1 MAGARARDALRR
13 SVGALT
19 VTALL
24 GAAVAV
30 GAGLTW
36 PGSAAPSARTPAS
49 AIPPLAPSQS
59 TLSAASCRRPARS
72 CRHRG
77 RRRRRWR
84 ARARPSARPASPSPP
99 VPSPMGSFLVS
110 EVITLPAP
118 ATEAVLRPPSIG
130 NAGTR
135 FKQLRPTATQIEVSA
150 GGQPLAVP
158 DGPVHS
164 QVNASLGLTHPAAT
178 TALPPDAG
186 QRGQPTRQGRPHR
199 GRSQLT
205 ARPDACRAAGQ
216 GGRDRPDRGAVA
228 HLSPASAGEELRC
241 GAGAAPK
248 FWTLRPIPFRPVA
261 SAGAVRPAGGA
272 MRS

>member
-36 PGSAAPSARTPAS
+36 PGSAAPSART
-49 AIPPLAPSQS
+49 IPSLAPSQS
-59 TLSAASCRRPARS
+59 TLVRPTPSPARTILPTPRTS
-72 CRHRG
+72 PTPMS
-77 RRRRRWR
+77 
-84 ARARPSARPASPSPP
+84 RPSEAVGSPGIAITTSPE
-99 VPSPMGSFLVS
+99 SDGSFLVS

-135 FKQLRPTATQIEVSA
+135 FKPLRPTATQIEVSA
-150 GGQPLAVP
+150 GGQALAVP

-164 QVNASLGLTHPAAT
+164 QVTLRWDSPTQQLRLRYRLTQVSVASRPAKAGRTVAALSSLLDRMPAELPVKVVVTGRTVLSLTCPQ
-178 TALPPDAG
+178 LP
-186 QRGQPTRQGRPHR
+186 
-199 GRSQLT
+199 L
-205 ARPDACRAAGQ
+205 ARLA
-216 GGRDRPDRGAVA
+216 
-228 HLSPASAGEELRC
+228 C

-248 FWTLRPIPFRPVA
+248 FWTLHPIPFDRSQVL
-261 SAGAVRPAGGA
+261 VQYDRPA
-272 MRS
+272 RR